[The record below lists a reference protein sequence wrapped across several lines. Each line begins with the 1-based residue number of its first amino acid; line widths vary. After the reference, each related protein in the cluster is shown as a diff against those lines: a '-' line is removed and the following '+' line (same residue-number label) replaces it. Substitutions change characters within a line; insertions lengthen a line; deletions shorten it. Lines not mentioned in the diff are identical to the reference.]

1 MPPSSD
7 PVADNVIAS
16 GVAMGDT
23 ATPMVGLVL
32 GILVIAVLVLN
43 AFAY

>member
-7 PVADNVIAS
+7 PAANDLLVPDV
-16 GVAMGDT
+16 GMGDT
-23 ATPMVGLVL
+23 ATPMLGLVL
-32 GILVIAVLVLN
+32 GILVVAVLVFN

>member
-1 MPPSSD
+1 MPPSSEPAAND
-7 PVADNVIAS
+7 LVVP

-23 ATPMVGLVL
+23 ATPMLGLVL
-32 GILVIAVLVLN
+32 GILAITVLVFN